1 MRNPGT
7 YRVIS
12 APILAVLALL
22 FFGATTIT
30 AAPGDL
36 DPTFGNGGIVI
47 TNRHNSNGNGN
58 NLYAAHA
65 MAIQPDGKIVVVG
78 EGFTS
83 PSDSWDFAVV
93 RYNPDGSLD
102 NSFGGG
108 IVNTPVGNSQDIA
121 HSVAIQ
127 TDGKIVVA
135 GSTCSGVG
143 TFGCT
148 GFSFAV
154 VRYNPDGSLDT
165 SFNGTGIV
173 STAAGNS
180 DSGASDLAI
189 QTDGKIVVAGIS
201 GNFHAGISGN
211 GNFAIVRY
219 NPNGSLDTSFNSS
232 GKAITPVGYA
242 SSLAIQADGKIVVAG
257 SNGNGILDSS
267 FVIVRYNPN
276 GSLDTSFNGT
286 GIVITG
292 NSDGGASDLAIQT
305 DGKIVVAGDS
315 LAAAGNW
322 RTADFAIVRYKP
334 DGSLDTSFGGT
345 GKIIIPDSDSV
356 DSARSV
362 AIQPNGKIVVAGDSS
377 NIGSDFTVEGSDFA
391 LVRLN
396 PNGSLD
402 TSFNDTGTVITS
414 VGNAWDTA
422 SSVAIQTDGKIVVAG
437 DTGPDDFKYF
447 AVVRY
452 QGDGATPAS
461 CPNPID
467 CNEFFVRQQYR
478 DFLNREPDA
487 PGLAHWAG
495 EITACDDA
503 PLGESRVLCIELKR
517 TDISAAFFLSPEFQ
531 YTGYFVYRL
540 YKGSL
545 IQNGAG
551 RFPTYQEFLRDV
563 RQVANGIIQNNQLSA
578 ATIEANKKNFTE
590 EFTRRAE
597 FRSLYDPLSNFDY
610 VERLFQITG
619 ITVSAAEK
627 QALVNGL
634 NNQTETRAS
643 VLQKV
648 VDGAVVMAEGNQQF
662 TTAYGRAFYEKE
674 FNSAFVLM
682 EYFGYLRRDPDA
694 AGYQHWLDKLN
705 LYGNYVDAEMV
716 LSFIYSPEYR
726 ARFGQP

>member
-1 MRNPGT
+1 M
-7 YRVIS
+7 
-12 APILAVLALL
+12 LALLALL

-201 GNFHAGISGN
+201 GNFHAGSSGN

-219 NPNGSLDTSFNSS
+219 NPNGSLDVLFNSS
-232 GKAITPVGYA
+232 GKVITPVGYA
-242 SSLAIQADGKIVVAG
+242 RSVALQADGKIVVAG

-276 GSLDTSFNGT
+276 GSLDTSFNDT
-286 GIVITG
+286 GNVITSVG
-292 NSDGGASDLAIQT
+292 NGSSGASDLAIQT

-322 RTADFAIVRYKP
+322 ITADFAILRYNP

-356 DSARSV
+356 DNARSV

-377 NIGSDFTVEGSDFA
+377 NIGTVEGSDFA

-402 TSFNDTGTVITS
+402 TSFNGTGTVITS

-422 SSVAIQTDGKIVVAG
+422 CSIAIQADSKIVVAG
-437 DTGPDDFKYF
+437 DTGPDDFKDF

-452 QGDGATPAS
+452 QGDSAASTS

-495 EITACDDA
+495 EIRACDDA
-503 PLGESRVLCIELKR
+503 PLGESLILCIELKR

-531 YTGYFVYRL
+531 YTGYYVYRL

-578 ATIEANKKNFTE
+578 STIEANKKNFTE

-610 VERLFQITG
+610 VDRLFQTTG
-619 ITVSAAEK
+619 ISVNANEK